1 MQGSPPRS
9 AAPATAATTAPA
21 RARVTRG
28 RWVLAAALLGAA
40 TGGLVWASGTLF
52 PEGGA
57 VARGVRLG
65 GVAVAPGQDAGAAAQ
80 AAGRRALDRRVQLTW
95 GRDTLVEATVAE
107 LGGAVDVAALARAA
121 EAVGRRGGFFAR
133 LDDVLEARRGA
144 VDLPVRVALPAAPLA
159 ARLAHEKDERDT
171 PPVAARLDFAH
182 HTATAHAPGSYL
194 DVYGTASAV
203 EEAVDRAARGAT
215 GATEEAEGPVTIAV
229 PSFAMTP
236 RASTEVVAAIDTA
249 TLVARFETRFG
260 YVGDQVGRAQNV
272 RRAAAQMDG
281 VVLMPGE
288 VVSFNANVGP
298 RSLDNGFAVAPE
310 IYKGEL
316 RPGVGGGTC
325 QVAGT
330 LHAAAFLAGVAIVE
344 RYNHSRPSGY
354 IRMGLDAT
362 VVYPT
367 VDLKLE
373 NPYDFPI
380 VLHASIDKGTL
391 SFELHG
397 ARRPA
402 TVSFA
407 TETVGTAAY
416 KRKVEE
422 VAGLAEGVVRLK
434 QKGIRG
440 YSIKKTRVIH
450 LAGGRDKVEVTTDTY
465 PPTFEIYQVPPG
477 TDADTVLPPLPDDR
491 TAENDA
497 TPGGLA
503 ASPTPPASP
512 GAR

>member
-1 MQGSPPRS
+1 MQGSSPRS
-9 AAPATAATTAPA
+9 TSPTAPTH
-21 RARVTRG
+21 RRVALS
-28 RWVLAAALLGAA
+28 RWAFAAALLGAGA
-40 TGGLVWASGTLF
+40 GGLGWAAGELF
-52 PEGGA
+52 PGDGA

-65 GVAVAPGQDAGAAAQ
+65 GVAVSSGQDAQAAAQ
-80 AAGRRALDRRVQLTW
+80 AAARRALDRRVALTW
-95 GRDTLVEATVAE
+95 GRDTLVEASVAE
-107 LGGAVDVAALARAA
+107 LGGTVDVASLARAA
-121 EAVGRRGGFFAR
+121 ETIGRRGDFFER
-133 LDDVLEARRGA
+133 LDEILEARRGA
-144 VDLPVRVALPAAPLA
+144 VDVPVRVALPAEPLA

-194 DVYGTASAV
+194 DVYAAASAV
-203 EEAVDRAARGAT
+203 EEAVDHAAPDAP
-215 GATEEAEGPVTIAV
+215 AAVIAV
-229 PSFAMTP
+229 PSFAMAP
-236 RASTEVVAAIDTA
+236 RASSEVVAAIDTSA
-249 TLVARFETRFG
+249 VVSRFETRFG
-260 YVGDQVGRAQNV
+260 VGGDQIGRAQNV
-272 RRAAAQMDG
+272 RRAAAEMDG

-316 RPGVGGGTC
+316 RPGIGGGTC

-330 LHAAAFLAGVAIVE
+330 LHAAAFLAGIQIVE
-344 RYNHSRPSGY
+344 RYSHSRPSGY

-367 VDLKLE
+367 VDLKLA

-380 VLHASIDKGTL
+380 VLHASIEKGTL

-407 TETVGTAAY
+407 TETVGTASY

-422 VAGLAEGVVRLK
+422 VAGMAEGQVRLK
-434 QKGIRG
+434 QHGIRG

-450 LAGGRDKVEVTTDTY
+450 LAGGHDKVEVTTDIY

-477 TDADTVLPPLPDDR
+477 TDVDTALPPLPDDR
-491 TAENDA
+491 TAVNDA
-497 TPGGLA
+497 PAVPLA
-503 ASPTPPASP
+503 APPASA
-512 GAR
+512 GAN